1 MVFDAIVL
9 AGDSNKPFWK
19 DSSQMIPE
27 ALIDI
32 NGKPMIAFI
41 LESLQQ
47 SEYIGRVVVVGSKDL
62 LQKGLEPFKYT
73 CEIVEQR
80 DSVFG
85 NLRLGIDVLN
95 TNGKVLIVTCDIPL
109 LTITAVN
116 DFIDR
121 CEAEEADVYYPIVS
135 KQVNEASYPGVRR
148 TYVKLKE
155 GIFTGGNLFLVNPA
169 ILSSCV
175 DFVQKAIALR
185 KNPFKMSRILGFG
198 IVIRYL
204 SGNLTIAALERRV
217 YGLLRIK
224 GKGIISSYPE
234 LGIDVDKLSD
244 LELVRRVL

>member
-1 MVFDAIVL
+1 MIFDAIVL
-9 AGDSNKPFWK
+9 AGDSNKPFCK
-19 DSSQMIPE
+19 DSSQIIPE

-62 LQKGLEPFKYT
+62 LQKGLETFKYT
-73 CEIVEQR
+73 CEIIEQK
-80 DSVFG
+80 DSAFS
-85 NLRLGIDVLN
+85 NLRLGIDVLSS
-95 TNGKVLIVTCDIPL
+95 NGKVLVVTCDIPL
-109 LTITAVN
+109 LTTIAVN

-121 CEAEEADVYYPIVS
+121 CMSEEADVYYPIVS

-155 GIFTGGNLFLVNPA
+155 GIFTGGNLFLVNPEV
-169 ILSSCV
+169 LSFCT
-175 DFVQKAIALR
+175 DFAQKAIALR
-185 KNPFKMSRILGFG
+185 KNPVKMSRILGLG
-198 IVIRYL
+198 ILMRYL
-204 SGNLTIAALERRV
+204 SGNLTIASLERRV

-234 LGIDVDKLSD
+234 VGIDVDKISD
-244 LELVRRVL
+244 LELVRKFL